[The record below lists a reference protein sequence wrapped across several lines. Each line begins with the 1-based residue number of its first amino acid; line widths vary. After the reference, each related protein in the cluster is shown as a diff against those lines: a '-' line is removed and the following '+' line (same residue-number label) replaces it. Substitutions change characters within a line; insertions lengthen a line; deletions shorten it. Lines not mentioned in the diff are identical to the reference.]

1 MKIRI
6 IVPMA
11 GTDPETGEPFSWGG
25 DDIVDV
31 PDDTAVALCTLPED
45 APRAAYVD
53 QPAKR
58 ERRPARAAR
67 GVETRG

>member
-11 GTDPETGEPFSWGG
+11 GSDPETGEPFSWGG

-31 PDDTAVALCTLPED
+31 PEEIAIALCTLPD
-45 APRAAYVD
+45 GAPRAAFVD
-53 QPAKR
+53 QHAKR